1 MKKMKRIISIIIVA
15 LMIFSATNNTTL
27 AYTDYDYSEYLGDI
41 PDEEQIEPFG
51 TICYEPIQTPQYAP
65 GITDA
70 YNEDEES
77 GTASWF
83 SVGKDDED
91 LDQTIVLNPLTSANC
106 ANDTGNYVNDT
117 LAESRGFENIL
128 SMTKNEFFDLLG
140 KNGFEVTKYM
150 NAILQ
155 GGCTDGTNV
164 YYAYTVFD
172 GSGDS
177 RVQIGVCI
185 VVGHFN
191 EKEVNVT
198 NSDGSITK
206 TIQSEFIVDKFTFGN
221 DNVNPVLKNLCH
233 MNDITYNSLE
243 DTIVFAC
250 QFDEREHS
258 QAVCVINADYFTK
271 ENVKLDISFHNVS
284 CQFMS
289 IAYNETTNRYVVG
302 VRGQVYYLC
311 MLDSEFNIVSVI
323 KQGVSESNISL
334 CGIECDDN
342 YIYATYFI
350 TSKKNEINVSI
361 ENVMTI
367 FDWGGNIVKE
377 INLSI
382 DKEVASNN
390 KIFYEAEN
398 IVIMGRKII
407 IGFNCVYKVS
417 GESYRLARTFH
428 YDISGE
434 FFNIQYCDD
443 DNIEKHLNATDKKT
457 SNVFYGTKTQ
467 TLINRYKKEN
477 KKFSGWNLYWPER
490 DRWYTQLNDGSSKA
504 WRTEAFLKENPSYQ
518 KVKYTNGQYVSQTVA
533 KNETVLMC
541 AVWEDCQDKY
551 SVSFDSK
558 NLSGTMKA
566 IDGSV
571 TSGFTIPKCSFTKSS
586 GGTTF
591 QGWMAYDNQEA
602 KWLYS
607 KGDNLIWSKDGEA
620 GIGYQKK
627 IYSVGDTFNAPV
639 EAGTDI
645 VLFTVWNEFTIY
657 YDANGAVIKS
667 ASIKAPTKAIY
678 SSDGKIKTTVKKF
691 SSSDID
697 TDNAPENATSAT
709 FLGYNQKVLE
719 LGKWRYSQSDG
730 SGAVWLYPSVKEKDY
745 PDYDYY
751 LFKGNTVTQT
761 CKPGRAVVFKAI
773 WNKNLTTEIDTNI

>member
-1 MKKMKRIISIIIVA
+1 MAQFV
-15 LMIFSATNNTTL
+15 TNQYKL
-27 AYTDYDYSEYLGDI
+27 
-41 PDEEQIEPFG
+41 
-51 TICYEPIQTPQYAP
+51 PQYAP
-65 GITDA
+65 GITGD
-70 YNEDEES
+70 YNEDEEIDS
-77 GTASWF
+77 PSTVE
-83 SVGKDDED
+83 VGDQNESH
-91 LDQTIVLNPLTSANC
+91 DQTIVLNPLTSANC
-106 ANDTGNYVNDT
+106 ANDTGNYENDT

-128 SMTKNEFFDLLG
+128 SMTKNEFFDLLS
-140 KNGFEVTKYM
+140 KNGFEATKYLS
-150 NAILQ
+150 ATLQ

-164 YYAYTVFD
+164 YYSYAVFD
-172 GSGDS
+172 GSGKTKI
-177 RVQIGVCI
+177 QIGICI
-185 VVGHFN
+185 VAGHFN
-191 EKEVNVT
+191 SEKVSVTATDGTITEVVKN
-198 NSDGSITK
+198 K
-206 TIQSEFIVDKFTFGN
+206 FIVDKFTFGN

-289 IAYNETTNRYVVG
+289 IAYNETLNRYVIG

-323 KQGVSESNISL
+323 KQGESESNISL
-334 CGIECDDN
+334 CGLDCDDN

-350 TSKKNEINVSI
+350 ISDKKKDAPAPI
-361 ENVMTI
+361 ENVLTI
-367 FDWGGNIVKE
+367 FDWKGNIVKE

-382 DKEVASNN
+382 NREVAADNE
-390 KIFYEAEN
+390 IFYEAEN
-398 IVIMGRKII
+398 IVIMGRKIM

-417 GESYRLARTFH
+417 GESYRLARTFY

-490 DRWYTQLNDGSSKA
+490 DRWYTQLSDGTSKA
-504 WRTEAFLKENPSYQ
+504 WRTEAFLQENPNYQ
-518 KVKYTNGQYVSQTVA
+518 KVKYSNGQYVTQTVA

-541 AVWEDCQDKY
+541 AVWEDYQDKY
-551 SVSFDSK
+551 SVSFNS
-558 NLSGTMKA
+558 NNVSGTMETQF
-566 IDGSV
+566 GS
-571 TSGFTIPKCSFTKSS
+571 TTADYTIPQSSFTKSS

-591 QGWMAYDNQEA
+591 QGWMVFDVQEA

-607 KGDNLIWSKDGEA
+607 KGNSYIWSKDGEA

-627 IYSVGDTFNAPV
+627 IYSAGDTFNVPV

-645 VLFTVWNEFTIY
+645 ELFPVWNEFTIY

-667 ASIKAPTKAIY
+667 ANIKAPTVAIY
-678 SSDGKIKTTVKKF
+678 DATGKNKTTIKKF

-697 TDNAPENATSAT
+697 ADNAPENATSAN
-709 FLGYNQKVLE
+709 FLGYNQCIAE

-730 SGAVWLYPSVKEKDY
+730 SGAVWLYPSVKESNY

-751 LFKGNTVTQT
+751 LFTGSTVAQT
-761 CKPGRAVVFKAI
+761 YTPGRAVIFKAV
-773 WNKNLTTEIDTNI
+773 WDKDLTTKIDTNI